1 MGEKS
6 FTITFDGSVTLTV
19 DEVWPDGDAPA
30 NPTLLDVMR
39 AIRKSTFSESDLI
52 EKWNLSEEILVHVGD
67 GADSLLM
74 DWHPRQ

>member
-6 FTITFDGSVTLTV
+6 FTITFDGSATLTV